1 MNPDNKNVSDFV
13 EPVEVLSEK
22 NTLKDVRE
30 KICYHPIAVKSQGRW
45 CLLIGQFVV
54 GYPETRCL
62 GDLPLMTVP
71 ILPPKLPI
79 PEVVRRLASSKSEWG
94 LVVQKGHLL
103 GIVSFRRLLEEV
115 VKEAKSAAELGRLLS
130 DALNYTRILIWQAS
144 CAFSLKEQP
153 PLIPYG
159 FKIYGLAEDLVGYSN
174 KELTDNPKL
183 WFDSI
188 HPNDKKA
195 VPDAMTWL
203 EENKTSVVLEYRF
216 RHKNGDWIWL
226 REHLRLVHKPHE
238 SKVDLYG
245 IVDDITKEINK
256 REIKNLAD
264 EVYRVL
270 SKRFPGEALET
281 LGQRLPIAMGIIWS
295 FLPSQEMLIKI
306 QWVHPRFKNKS
317 DKLSNSWVK
326 NFTILHKKDFIE
338 GLLLNLNIKN
348 GELGYIPDLT
358 KDKTPDLSPLAKYEF
373 RSFLVLPVILED
385 KKAFLGILGN
395 EVDGLRKWIPLFEE
409 LKPTFTAGIKSW
421 LYEEELK
428 RLNVTLE
435 QQVKERTYQLQVL
448 YELAQQ
454 FSYTLNYDELFK
466 LIIQYLHKVV
476 NYDVAAWL
484 LVDPAE
490 LLIYPTRPLSG
501 EMEKKLPQYIIDIFF
516 ALGGKREKWTIRIE
530 QPYNEKSPPI
540 KYLKSTFQVPL
551 NVGPQRKSIGLLFVG
566 AERENAFS
574 ENQIKLLHT
583 VTNQASVSIKKL
595 RALLK
600 AQSQQ
605 IETIFN
611 TVPQGLILLDAEKR
625 LILINPTARKY
636 LNVLTNIGTGQIL
649 ESLGGIPLEMILRPP
664 NYGSWHQIELKTP
677 RRRIF
682 EVMATPIKTHS
693 PQPSGWV
700 LVIQETTQQRE
711 IQEKADEQARLAA
724 VGQLAAGI
732 AHDFNNLLSPIIGYA
747 ELLARKKGL
756 PKDVVNALNIIQNQ
770 GKRAA
775 QLIQQI
781 LDFSRKSVREKTTLD
796 LIPFLKETIKLL
808 ERTIPEDIHIQLS
821 IEPGDYLVK
830 ADPIGLQQV
839 VTNLAVNARDAMPEG
854 GEFLIHLSHIEIKP
868 DTPPPLQKMSSG
880 NWVVLRF
887 SDTGTG
893 IKPEILPHIFEPFF
907 TTKERKKG
915 TGLGLS
921 QVYGIVRQH
930 GGVINVES
938 QLNKGTTFT
947 IYLPALPSKK
957 ITEESEEKRRQSE
970 KGKGETIFVIE
981 DDETVR
987 QVITAILRNLDY
999 KVIEASHGGEALEI
1013 AEKINYQ
1020 FDLLITDWVMPE
1032 MNGLELIK
1040 ELRKRGYSAKVLI
1053 VSGYPLDSNLSD
1065 FDDLKIEGWVT
1076 KPILFSEFARLIAD
1090 ILQNKP
1096 QNNHS
1101 ILNN

>member
-1 MNPDNKNVSDFV
+1 M
-13 EPVEVLSEK
+13 
-22 NTLKDVRE
+22 
-30 KICYHPIAVKSQGRW
+30 
-45 CLLIGQFVV
+45 
-54 GYPETRCL
+54 
-62 GDLPLMTVP
+62 
-71 ILPPKLPI
+71 
-79 PEVVRRLASSKSEWG
+79 
-94 LVVQKGHLL
+94 
-103 GIVSFRRLLEEV
+103 
-115 VKEAKSAAELGRLLS
+115 
-130 DALNYTRILIWQAS
+130 
-144 CAFSLKEQP
+144 
-153 PLIPYG
+153 
-159 FKIYGLAEDLVGYSN
+159 
-174 KELTDNPKL
+174 
-183 WFDSI
+183 
-188 HPNDKKA
+188 
-195 VPDAMTWL
+195 
-203 EENKTSVVLEYRF
+203 
-216 RHKNGDWIWL
+216 
-226 REHLRLVHKPHE
+226 
-238 SKVDLYG
+238 
-245 IVDDITKEINK
+245 
-256 REIKNLAD
+256 
-264 EVYRVL
+264 
-270 SKRFPGEALET
+270 
-281 LGQRLPIAMGIIWS
+281 
-295 FLPSQEMLIKI
+295 
-306 QWVHPRFKNKS
+306 
-317 DKLSNSWVK
+317 
-326 NFTILHKKDFIE
+326 
-338 GLLLNLNIKN
+338 
-348 GELGYIPDLT
+348 
-358 KDKTPDLSPLAKYEF
+358 
-373 RSFLVLPVILED
+373 
-385 KKAFLGILGN
+385 
-395 EVDGLRKWIPLFEE
+395 
-409 LKPTFTAGIKSW
+409 
-421 LYEEELK
+421 
-428 RLNVTLE
+428 
-435 QQVKERTYQLQVL
+435 
-448 YELAQQ
+448 
-454 FSYTLNYDELFK
+454 
-466 LIIQYLHKVV
+466 
-476 NYDVAAWL
+476 
-484 LVDPAE
+484 
-490 LLIYPTRPLSG
+490 
-501 EMEKKLPQYIIDIFF
+501 
-516 ALGGKREKWTIRIE
+516 
-530 QPYNEKSPPI
+530 
-540 KYLKSTFQVPL
+540 
-551 NVGPQRKSIGLLFVG
+551 
-566 AERENAFS
+566 
-574 ENQIKLLHT
+574 
-583 VTNQASVSIKKL
+583 
-595 RALLK
+595 
-600 AQSQQ
+600 
-605 IETIFN
+605 
-611 TVPQGLILLDAEKR
+611 DAEKR

-893 IKPEILPHIFEPFF
+893 IKPEIFPHIFEPFF